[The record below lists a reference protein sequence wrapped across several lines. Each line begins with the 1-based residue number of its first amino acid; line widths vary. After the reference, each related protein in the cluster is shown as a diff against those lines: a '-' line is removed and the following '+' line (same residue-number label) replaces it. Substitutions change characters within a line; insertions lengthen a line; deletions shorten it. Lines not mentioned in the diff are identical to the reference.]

1 MKEKDKAPRGDVRFE
16 QPPVKLVAAR
26 ADDKDIESEN
36 ERLKAD
42 RPYPGE
48 SCGGL

>member
-1 MKEKDKAPRGDVRFE
+1 MTKGDKKPRGDVRFE
-16 QPPVKLVAAR
+16 QPPVKLVAER
-26 ADDKDIESEN
+26 ADDSDIESEN
-36 ERLKAD
+36 ERLKTD